1 MGRGVRLIVVVALLV
16 AAVLGYQQYRVRQ
29 AEQDKAR
36 ADLEAG
42 LAASRVL
49 SETFGREASLRV
61 ATLSGSV
68 LSQGGCTSAY
78 VFANGQRTVAPFA
91 VAYSV
96 DLKGVDRSRF
106 RWDAAHRTMIV
117 EVPDVR
123 VEPPAIDLAKA
134 RSSQT
139 GVYISRGC
147 GLAMQR
153 QIAERLQA
161 AAGDRAHRADHLDAA
176 RESARSAV
184 AALVRAPLAA
194 AGLGPVEV
202 RVRFPFDPRAG
213 DRHWDVSRSV
223 DDILHNRY

>member
-1 MGRGVRLIVVVALLV
+1 MGRGVRLIAMAALLV
-16 AAVLGYQQYRVRQ
+16 TGILGWQQYRIRQ
-29 AEQDKAR
+29 AEKDRAR

-61 ATLSGSV
+61 ATLGGSV

-78 VFANGQRTVAPFA
+78 VFANQQRTVAPFS

-96 DLKGVDRSRF
+96 DLRAVDRSRF
-106 RWDAAHRTMIV
+106 RWDAAGRTMFV
-117 EVPDVR
+117 ELPDVS
-123 VEPPAIDLAKA
+123 VEPPAIDVARA
-134 RSSQT
+134 RSSQS
-139 GVYISRGC
+139 GVYISRSC

-153 QIAERLQA
+153 QIAGRLQA
-161 AAGDRAHRADHLDAA
+161 AAGDRAHRADHLRDA

-194 AGLGPVEV
+194 AGVNLVEV
-202 RVRFPFDPRAG
+202 RVRFPFDPKPD
-213 DRHWDVSRSV
+213 DRHWDVSRSIEDV
-223 DDILHNRY
+223 LHNRN